1 MMSWG
6 CLRSVWKGETPL
18 TSLCSTLL
26 DSFPPDS
33 WMTLRISSSS
43 FSAFAAS
50 SFESFSCLQL
60 KHNFKKKRLQ
70 MRHCGHEQIKVFTLQ
85 HAAGEEQSISV
96 HQMSARKNPSG
107 PLCLIH
113 TFLFCAAEGKT
124 VFEWQK
130 ENSKGLSPLPSA
142 VSHDWL

>member
-6 CLRSVWKGETPL
+6 CLRFVWKGETPL

-60 KHNFKKKRLQ
+60 KHNLKKKTKQAADETLWPWTDKGFHFVGIKSSTLQ
-70 MRHCGHEQIKVFTLQ
+70 Q
-85 HAAGEEQSISV
+85 HAAGGEQSISV

-107 PLCLIH
+107 P
-113 TFLFCAAEGKT
+113 
-124 VFEWQK
+124 
-130 ENSKGLSPLPSA
+130 
-142 VSHDWL
+142 